1 LRKYLNSLA
10 RNQASLP
17 CIIWISYRKILSNES
32 QGKINDFKLSGLRI
46 CNYQDKQNL
55 FIDKWDIIIVQVE
68 SLSRIEFL
76 SHSIVAILDEIN
88 AINHQMS
95 SAYRDKNIRVIDNKF
110 QPLVV
115 KTVEYLYDP
124 NSRAEAMRIEYELLH
139 RASVTIEAGISFEKT
154 DHFDAVIGITNIV
167 TPVNV
172 KAFIQMMFRIR
183 DCKKR
188 ILFLYY
194 QKNSN
199 KLFRPAGY
207 KNICA
212 ELESARPNDLPTA
225 IRGHYENRG
234 VIGNRKR
241 IRNEVR
247 IKALIIKET
256 DFDAV
261 ATFRNLDPEEAEN
274 LKFDQEHSIPD
285 TMTLKRFYMRNIYD
299 ANENIEKSVAEDL
312 HKSYSANHWK
322 AIRELFQIL
331 GFTGIDDKRILS
343 GNMVSETFTQ
353 SCEKFIEI
361 R

>member
-1 LRKYLNSLA
+1 
-10 RNQASLP
+10 
-17 CIIWISYRKILSNES
+17 
-32 QGKINDFKLSGLRI
+32 
-46 CNYQDKQNL
+46 
-55 FIDKWDIIIVQVE
+55 KWDIIIVQVE

-139 RASVTIEAGISFEKT
+139 RAST

-225 IRGHYENRG
+225 IRGHSSETSFYENRG

-241 IRNEVR
+241 IRN
-247 IKALIIKET
+247 
-256 DFDAV
+256 
-261 ATFRNLDPEEAEN
+261 
-274 LKFDQEHSIPD
+274 EHSIPD

-299 ANENIEKSVAEDL
+299 GKDMDNEIWNNLCNKKFEDTHYKANENIEKSVAEDL

-343 GNMVSETFTQ
+343 GNMPDLNSVIKTINAIADNWCGYTIKNNRKKIGSKEQ
-353 SCEKFIEI
+353 Q
-361 R
+361 